1 MFVDYLVENVLE
13 LFRHFACCSRV
24 EVVFQESIRLVDF
37 AEWVE
42 QLPSLNNS
50 LNLDLLNL
58 EVLITFRRVQIV
70 WTSSLINVNS
80 FRSIA
85 LT

>member
-13 LFRHFACCSRV
+13 LFRHFTCCSRV

-42 QLPSLNNS
+42 QLPSLNDS
-50 LNLDLLNL
+50 LNLSNL
-58 EVLITFRRVQIV
+58 EIIITFRRVQIV